1 LVFILALAV
10 IRLVVFCIIWGL
22 TFGRHHLWLLPNLTE
37 DVGFL
42 ASFWPLYKYEY
53 NGGDKSNEDDEDQ
66 DDKEDSEERDEKD
79 PLLEKDKEGT
89 ATKGADNS
97 ETESEGSQR
106 SQTGK
111 DFEIVDRDEID
122 DS

>member
-1 LVFILALAV
+1 M
-10 IRLVVFCIIWGL
+10 IR
-22 TFGRHHLWLLPNLTE
+22 
-37 DVGFL
+37 
-42 ASFWPLYKYEY
+42 
-53 NGGDKSNEDDEDQ
+53 
-66 DDKEDSEERDEKD
+66 
-79 PLLEKDKEGT
+79 LEKDDQESEEAPSKQ
-89 ATKGADNS
+89 ADNS